1 MCGPELSIGAAALSE
16 DAVLSVSDGAQ
27 IVLPSDCEIISKL
40 AVDRDGGGG
49 AIVNFNPSAEG
60 ELYVTGGTGSARG
73 ALPVFLEN
81 PVSDDLRNWKIY
93 VNGVLNS
100 EVGAAVIDGQL
111 HVINT
116 VGFVITIK

>member
-1 MCGPELSIGAAALSE
+1 VCGPELSIGDAALSE
-16 DAVLSVSDGAQ
+16 NAVLSVSDGAQ
-27 IVLPSDCEIISKL
+27 IVLPSDCEISKL
-40 AVDRDGGGG
+40 AVGRDGGGG
-49 AIVNFNPSAEG
+49 AIVNFNPAAEG

-81 PVSDDLRNWKIY
+81 PVSDDLRNWKVY
-93 VNGVLNS
+93 VNGVLNPN
-100 EVGAAVIDGQL
+100 VGAAVIDGQL